1 MTAESYAVVILLTF
15 ILIILSIPSPP
26 RSFIPGLNLPFS
38 ANPTNRSLPFLLL
51 QDGLH
56 GFPLLFTDTSEYI
69 RFFTFSFS
77 VFHFL
82 VAGRPTVR

>member
-1 MTAESYAVVILLTF
+1 MTAESYTVVILLTF

-38 ANPTNRSLPFLLL
+38 ANPTNRSLLFLRL
-51 QDGLH
+51 QDRLH

-69 RFFTFSFS
+69 RFLLLVFLFSIF
-77 VFHFL
+77 
-82 VAGRPTVR
+82 